1 MVRLES
7 IETQL
12 ARILNDYTEEV
23 QEVTEQT
30 AEEIG
35 QEGVKKLKATSPRG
49 KRGQYRRN
57 WRLKRETSGK
67 GSAFIM
73 YQTGKT
79 YRLTHLLEKGHA
91 LRQGG
96 RTRAI
101 PHIGPVEEWA
111 VKEYKNRLSRRLS
124 E

>member
-1 MVRLES
+1 MVDVES

-23 QEVTEQT
+23 QEATEQT
-30 AEEIG
+30 AEEIVN
-35 QEGVKKLKATSPRG
+35 EGVSKLKATSPR

-57 WRLKRETSGK
+57 WRLKREISGK

-73 YQTGKT
+73 YNTGKT
-79 YRLTHLLEKGHA
+79 ASLTHLLEKGHV
-91 LRQGG
+91 LKQGG
-96 RTRAI
+96 RARAI

-111 VKEYKNRLSRRLS
+111 VKEYENRLTRRLS

>member
-1 MVRLES
+1 MES

-23 QEVTEQT
+23 QEVTELT

-35 QEGVKKLKATSPRG
+35 QEGVDRLKTTSPR

-73 YQTGKT
+73 YNTGKT
-79 YRLTHLLEKGHA
+79 ASLTHLLEKGHA
-91 LRQGG
+91 LKQGG
-96 RTRAI
+96 RARAI
-101 PHIGPVEEWA
+101 PHIGPVEKWA
-111 VKEYKNRLSRRLS
+111 VKEYENRLTRRLS